1 MHLSLNLFFSW
12 IYLQVVLLKMKEA
25 FISGLTSDTL
35 QREAPLLEAQDK
47 FRIQQERD
55 SPTR

>member
-1 MHLSLNLFFSW
+1 
-12 IYLQVVLLKMKEA
+12 MKEA

-35 QREAPLLEAQDK
+35 QREAPLQEAQDK

-55 SPTR
+55 SPTRWEEQEWSVVASPKSWVTAWQ